1 MQDPCVKEQIIYGE
15 DDSDFEDVYPSY
27 TISKVMRGDSY
38 LGPEQEPGLIES
50 ELSAFRADRMPLNT
64 GSTSI
69 NPGSSSSGVSFISD
83 YGFRIVRN
91 R

>member
-1 MQDPCVKEQIIYGE
+1 MQDPCVKEQISYGE
-15 DDSDFEDVYPSY
+15 DESDFEDVYPSY
-27 TISKVMRGDSY
+27 AISKVMRGDSY

-50 ELSAFRADRMPLNT
+50 ELTAFRADRMPNNT
-64 GSTSI
+64 GSA
-69 NPGSSSSGVSFISD
+69 SSGASFISD